1 MAAASGIDIQRLFR
15 TEMITLAHAP
25 LLVTLSEC
33 FFTDMANAVTVIE
46 GHDKVHPFL
55 VTVGAFWAG
64 EQLVHT
70 GKSLVGQ

>member
-1 MAAASGIDIQRLFR
+1 MMILTASRELAETAAL
-15 TEMITLAHAP
+15 
-25 LLVTLSEC
+25 TLSEC

-55 VTVGAFWAG
+55 VTVGAFWTG